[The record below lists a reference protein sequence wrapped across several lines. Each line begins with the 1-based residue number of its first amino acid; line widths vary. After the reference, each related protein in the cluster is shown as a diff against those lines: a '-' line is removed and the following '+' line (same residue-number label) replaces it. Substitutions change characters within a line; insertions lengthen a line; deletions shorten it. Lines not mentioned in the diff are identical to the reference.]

1 MRRTT
6 SSSLIRT
13 TSRLGVS
20 ALAFALVAGCTPSDQ
35 QGLSEA
41 AFAALREQVQGLV
54 SFAMDFARRLLA
66 AWLF

>member
-1 MRRTT
+1 MKRTK

-20 ALAFALVAGCTPSDQ
+20 ALVYALVAGCAPSDQ

-41 AFAALREQVQGLV
+41 AFAALSEQLQRLV
-54 SFAMDFARRLLA
+54 GFAMDFARRLLA